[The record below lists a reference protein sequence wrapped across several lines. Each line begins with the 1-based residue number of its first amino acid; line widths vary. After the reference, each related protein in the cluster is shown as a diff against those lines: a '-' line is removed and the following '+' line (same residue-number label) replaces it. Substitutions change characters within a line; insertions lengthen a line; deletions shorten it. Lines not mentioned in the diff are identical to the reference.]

1 MRHPAATAAVEE
13 SKMLA
18 NLLTRLVPTLRALL
32 VTVPLVVL
40 APTPATAAEPAV
52 AVPPPAVDLPKA
64 AGPLQTAVLS
74 GGCFWGV
81 QGVFE
86 HLIGVRQALSGYAG
100 GVKNTAIYEVVSN
113 GGTGH
118 AESVQITYDPQQ
130 VSYGQI
136 LQVYF
141 SVAHN
146 PTELNRQGPDVGT
159 QYRSSIFYA
168 NDDQKRV
175 AESYIAQ
182 LTKAGVFGAPIV
194 TQVVP
199 LKGFFPAEGYHQD
212 YLLLNPTSPYIVY
225 NDLPKI
231 RNFQK
236 LLPVLYQSKAVTVT
250 ELKH

>member
-1 MRHPAATAAVEE
+1 
-13 SKMLA
+13 MLPSI
-18 NLLTRLVPTLRALL
+18 LTRPIRTLRALL
-32 VTVPLVVL
+32 VAVPLVL
-40 APTPATAAEPAV
+40 IAPTLAAAAEPAFTIP
-52 AVPPPAVDLPKA
+52 APAVDLPKA

-100 GVKNTAIYEVVSN
+100 GVKSTAIYEVVSN

-118 AESVQITYDPQQ
+118 AESVQVTFDPQK

-146 PTELNRQGPDVGT
+146 PTELNRQGPDTGT
-159 QYRSSIFYA
+159 QYRSVIFYA
-168 NDDQKRV
+168 NDDQKKV
-175 AESYIAQ
+175 ADSYIAQ
-182 LTKAGVFGAPIV
+182 LNKAGVFGAPIV
-194 TQVVP
+194 TQLSP

-212 YLLLNPTSPYIVY
+212 YLLLNPTNPYIVF

-250 ELKH
+250 ELKQ

>member
-1 MRHPAATAAVEE
+1 MMSASPGLLPKLKAAGFCVVLGGALLAALGPALTGAAEAPVAIPAATFD
-13 SKMLA
+13 
-18 NLLTRLVPTLRALL
+18 
-32 VTVPLVVL
+32 
-40 APTPATAAEPAV
+40 APKV
-52 AVPPPAVDLPKA
+52 

-86 HLIGVRQALSGYAG
+86 HLIGVHKVLSGYSG
-100 GVKNTAIYEVVSN
+100 GARSTASYEVVS
-113 GGTGH
+113 GGDTGH
-118 AESVQITYDPQQ
+118 AESVQITFDPQK

-159 QYRSSIFYA
+159 QYRSAIFFA
-168 NDDQKRV
+168 TDMQKKI

-182 LTKAGVFGAPIV
+182 LNKTGAFRAPIV
-194 TQVVP
+194 TQVTP
-199 LKGFFPAEGYHQD
+199 FQAFYPAEDYHQD
-212 YLLLNPTSPYIVY
+212 YLLLNPSSPYIVY

-236 LLPVLYQSKAVTVT
+236 LLPVLYQAKAVTVT
-250 ELKH
+250 DLKQ

>member
-1 MRHPAATAAVEE
+1 MMSASPGLLLKLKAGAYALIGGVLLAVLVPALSRSAEAPVAIPPAAYDA
-13 SKMLA
+13 
-18 NLLTRLVPTLRALL
+18 
-32 VTVPLVVL
+32 
-40 APTPATAAEPAV
+40 
-52 AVPPPAVDLPKA
+52 PKA

-86 HLIGVRQALSGYAG
+86 HLVGVHKVLSGYSG
-100 GVKNTAIYEVVSN
+100 GARATASYEVVS
-113 GGTGH
+113 GGNTGH
-118 AESVQITYDPQQ
+118 AESVQITYDPQK

-159 QYRSSIFYA
+159 QYRSAIFYA
-168 NDDQKRV
+168 DDLQKKI
-175 AESYIAQ
+175 AASYIAQ
-182 LTKAGVFGAPIV
+182 LNKAGVFGAPIV
-194 TQVVP
+194 TQLTP
-199 LKGFFPAEGYHQD
+199 YQAFYPAEDYHQD
-212 YLLLNPTSPYIVY
+212 YLLLNPSNPYIVY

-236 LLPVLYQSKAVTVT
+236 LLPVLYQAKAVTVT
-250 ELKH
+250 DIKQ

>member
-1 MRHPAATAAVEE
+1 MSAHPRLLPMVKVAARAVAGGLLFGL
-13 SKMLA
+13 MLG
-18 NLLTRLVPTLRALL
+18 
-32 VTVPLVVL
+32 
-40 APTPATAAEPAV
+40 APVSAAEAPVAIPA
-52 AVPPPAVDLPKA
+52 PAYDVPKA

-86 HLIGVRQALSGYAG
+86 HLIGVRQVLSGYAG
-100 GVKNTAIYEVVSN
+100 GAKSTASYEVVS
-113 GGTGH
+113 GGNTGH
-118 AESVQITYDPQQ
+118 AESVQITYDPAQ

-146 PTELNRQGPDVGT
+146 PTELNRQGPDTGT
-159 QYRSSIFYA
+159 QYRSDIFYA
-168 NDDQKRV
+168 NDAQKKV
-175 AESYIAQ
+175 AQSYIAQ
-182 LTKAGVFGAPIV
+182 LSKTGVFGAPIV
-194 TQVVP
+194 TQVTP
-199 LKGFFPAEGYHQD
+199 LQGFYRAEGYHQD

-236 LLPVLYQSKAVTVT
+236 LLPVLYQAKAVTVT
-250 ELKH
+250 ELKQ

>member
-1 MRHPAATAAVEE
+1 MMSASAGLLLKLKAGVSRAILCGVVVAVFAPALGCAAEAAVAIPPAAYD
-13 SKMLA
+13 
-18 NLLTRLVPTLRALL
+18 VPA
-32 VTVPLVVL
+32 
-40 APTPATAAEPAV
+40 
-52 AVPPPAVDLPKA
+52 A

-86 HLIGVRQALSGYAG
+86 HLVGVHKVLSGYSG
-100 GVKNTAIYEVVSN
+100 GARNTASYEVVS
-113 GGTGH
+113 GGDTGH
-118 AESVQITYDPQQ
+118 AESVQITYDPQK
-130 VSYGQI
+130 VTYGQI

-159 QYRSSIFYA
+159 QYRSAIFYA
-168 NDDQKRV
+168 NDTQKKV

-182 LTKAGVFGAPIV
+182 LNKAHVFGAPIV
-194 TQVVP
+194 TQLTP
-199 LKGFFPAEGYHQD
+199 FQAFYPAEDYHQD
-212 YLLLNPTSPYIVY
+212 YLLLNPSNPYIVY

-236 LLPVLYQSKAVTVT
+236 LLPVLYQAKAVTVT
-250 ELKH
+250 NLKQ

>member
-1 MRHPAATAAVEE
+1 MLPSLLSRLIHP
-13 SKMLA
+13 
-18 NLLTRLVPTLRALL
+18 LRALL
-32 VTVPLVVL
+32 VGVPLML
-40 APTPATAAEPAV
+40 IAPTLAAAAEPAF
-52 AVPPPAVDLPKA
+52 AIPAPAVDLPKA

-118 AESVQITYDPQQ
+118 AESVQVTFDPQK

-146 PTELNRQGPDVGT
+146 PTELNRQGPDTGT
-159 QYRSSIFYA
+159 QYRSVIFYA
-168 NDDQKRV
+168 NDDQKKV
-175 AESYIAQ
+175 AESYVAQ
-182 LTKAGVFGAPIV
+182 LNKAGVFGAPIV
-194 TQVVP
+194 TQLSP

-212 YLLLNPTSPYIVY
+212 YLLLNPTNPYIVF

-250 ELKH
+250 ELKQ

>member
-1 MRHPAATAAVEE
+1 
-13 SKMLA
+13 MLPSIFT
-18 NLLTRLVPTLRALL
+18 NLIRTLRALL
-32 VTVPLVVL
+32 VGVPLAL
-40 APTPATAAEPAV
+40 IAPTLAAAAEPAF
-52 AVPPPAVDLPKA
+52 AIPAPGVDLPKA

-100 GVKNTAIYEVVSN
+100 GVKSTASYEVVSN

-118 AESVQITYDPQQ
+118 AESVQVTFDPQK

-146 PTELNRQGPDVGT
+146 PTELNRQGPDTGT
-159 QYRSSIFYA
+159 QYRSVIFYA

-182 LTKAGVFGAPIV
+182 LNKAGVFGAPIV
-194 TQVVP
+194 TQLAP

-212 YLLLNPTSPYIVY
+212 YLLLNPTNPYIVF

-236 LLPVLYQSKAVTVT
+236 LLPVLYQGKAVTVT
-250 ELKH
+250 ELKQ

>member
-1 MRHPAATAAVEE
+1 MSANPRLLPMVKATSRAVLGAALFGL
-13 SKMLA
+13 MLA
-18 NLLTRLVPTLRALL
+18 A
-32 VTVPLVVL
+32 PLS
-40 APTPATAAEPAV
+40 AAEPAV
-52 AVPPPAVDLPKA
+52 AIPAPAYDVPKA

-86 HLIGVRQALSGYAG
+86 HLVGVHKVVSGYSG
-100 GVKNTAIYEVVSN
+100 GAKNTASYEVVS
-113 GGTGH
+113 GGSTGH
-118 AESVQITYDPQQ
+118 AESVQITFDPQK

-159 QYRSSIFYA
+159 QYRSVIFYA
-168 NDDQKRV
+168 NDAQKKV
-175 AESYIAQ
+175 AASYIAQ
-182 LTKAGVFGAPIV
+182 LSKSAVFGAPIV
-194 TQVVP
+194 TQ
-199 LKGFFPAEGYHQD
+199 LSGLQGFYPAEGYHQD
-212 YLLLNPTSPYIVY
+212 YLLENPTNPYIVY

-236 LLPVLYQSKAVTVT
+236 LLPVLYQAKAVTVT
-250 ELKH
+250 ELKQ

>member
-1 MRHPAATAAVEE
+1 
-13 SKMLA
+13 MLPRK
-18 NLLTRLVPTLRALL
+18 LTLSLQALL
-32 VTVPLVVL
+32 VAVPLVVI
-40 APTPATAAEPAV
+40 APTLSAAAEPAFTI
-52 AVPPPAVDLPKA
+52 PAPAQDLPKA

-86 HLIGVRQALSGYAG
+86 HMIGVRQALSGYAG
-100 GVKNTAIYEVVSN
+100 GAKNTAIYEVVSN
-113 GGTGH
+113 GNTGH
-118 AESVQITYDPQQ
+118 AESVQVTFDPQK
-130 VSYGQI
+130 VTYGEI

-159 QYRSSIFYA
+159 QYRSSIWYA

-182 LTKAGVFGAPIV
+182 LNKTGTFGAPIV
-194 TQVVP
+194 TQVAP

-212 YLLLNPTSPYIVY
+212 YLLLNPTNPYIVY

-236 LLPVLYQSKAVTVT
+236 VLPVLYQSKAVTVA
-250 ELKH
+250 ELKQ